1 MWVSKCCGALPLT
14 EIYEGMGKCRDCKDD
29 TEFYNEDMPSEVWCQ
44 EYEDRKKMKKYKYV
58 NEEARK
64 AWKKIDKQI
73 HDNPLGEGFAHKDK
87 KDKHNKK
94 HSK

>member
-1 MWVSKCCGALPLT
+1 
-14 EIYEGMGKCRDCKDD
+14 
-29 TEFYNEDMPSEVWCQ
+29 
-44 EYEDRKKMKKYKYV
+44 MKKYKYV

>member
-1 MWVSKCCGALPLT
+1 
-14 EIYEGMGKCRDCKDD
+14 
-29 TEFYNEDMPSEVWCQ
+29 
-44 EYEDRKKMKKYKYV
+44 MKKYKYV

-64 AWKKIDKQI
+64 AWKKIDKMLSEKISEVDQRKRNINDKIDKQI